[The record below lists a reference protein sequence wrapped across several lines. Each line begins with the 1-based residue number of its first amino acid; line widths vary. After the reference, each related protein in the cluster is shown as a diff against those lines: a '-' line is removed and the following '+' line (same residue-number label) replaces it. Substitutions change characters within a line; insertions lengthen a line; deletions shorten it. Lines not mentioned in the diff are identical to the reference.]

1 MKWQKDSNEANI
13 EDRRGQRAGGGG
25 LRMPGGKLS
34 LGGVVV
40 LLIAAFFGR
49 DLFTGGGGGAGGIS
63 VEPAGSPSGA
73 PYQASPEEEKLR
85 DFSVFVFNRVQE
97 FWHQKLPADTRE
109 RYRDAR
115 FVFFTEGT
123 SSGCGDAS
131 AEIGPFYCPADE
143 KVYIDLTFFAALQR
157 HLGAPG
163 DFAQAYVIA
172 HEVAHHVQ
180 NIRGDNERVQRA
192 SRAEQNEMSIRLEL
206 QADCLAGVWAKQA
219 EKEGRLEVGDIE
231 EGLGAASAV
240 GDDRLQK
247 MGGGRVNR
255 ESWTHG
261 SSAQRVG
268 WFKKGF
274 AGGNV
279 ADCDTFS
286 GGI

>member
-1 MKWQKDSNEANI
+1 
-13 EDRRGQRAGGGG
+13 
-25 LRMPGGKLS
+25 
-34 LGGVVV
+34 VVV

-49 DLFTGGGGGAGGIS
+49 NLLPGDSSTAG
-63 VEPAGSPSGA
+63 VDPASSPSGA

-97 FWHQKLPADTRE
+97 FWHQKLPADTGKN
-109 RYRDAR
+109 YRDAR
-115 FVFFTEGT
+115 FVFFTQGT
-123 SSGCGDAS
+123 ATGGCGDAA
-131 AEIGPFYCPADE
+131 AEIGPFYCPADD

-157 HLGAPG
+157 QLNAPG

-192 SRAEQNEMSIRLEL
+192 SGREQNEMSIRLEL
-206 QADCLAGVWAKQA
+206 QADCLAGIWARQA
-219 EKEGRLEVGDIE
+219 EKEGRLEVGDVE

-255 ESWTHG
+255 ETWTHG
-261 SSAQRVG
+261 SSAQRVE
-268 WFKKGF
+268 WFQRGFKG
-274 AGGNV
+274 GKV
-279 ADCDTFS
+279 DDCDTFS
-286 GGI
+286 AM